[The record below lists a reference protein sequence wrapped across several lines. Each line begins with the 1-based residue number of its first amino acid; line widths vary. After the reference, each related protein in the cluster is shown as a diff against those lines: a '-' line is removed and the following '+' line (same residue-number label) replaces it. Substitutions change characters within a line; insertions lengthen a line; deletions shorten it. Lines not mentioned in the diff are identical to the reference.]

1 MPRSSRPPPWY
12 RSPTFLP
19 PEHGPQSRTAARP
32 IRSPDSA
39 SMLVGPGGPSA
50 VVAVTGSDGGELLPL
65 ASRAMTVKVYSVL
78 GVSPATVAEVP
89 LDELALSAP
98 R

>member
-19 PEHGPQSRTAARP
+19 PEQGPQSRTAARP
-32 IRSPDSA
+32 IRTPDSA

-50 VVAVTGSDGGELLPL
+50 VVAETGSDGGELLPL
-65 ASRAMTVKVYSVL
+65 ASRATIVNVYVVL
-78 GVSPATVAEVP
+78 GSSAETVPEVPVAEAAFSVP
-89 LDELALSAP
+89 L
-98 R
+98 